1 MKWKEDTT
9 QLIGL
14 TVGVRVVMLSEMG
27 QHLTVSKTGNIDVT

>member
-14 TVGVRVVMLSEMG
+14 TARVRVVMLSEVG
-27 QHLTVSKTGNIDVT
+27 QHLTVSKTGSVHVT